1 MFFSSQDGIET
12 SSTWPHFILNLR
24 FSGVGPG
31 LGHGS
36 LKGISKKRQVVPG
49 AASLFYLLQMQA
61 IRCIYFKNVHTSI
74 GATAAR
80 AFEQRGLFQ
89 FHLFFCFFYLVVT
102 RSWS

>member
-1 MFFSSQDGIET
+1 MFCSSQDGIET

-36 LKGISKKRQVVPG
+36 LKGISKNRQVVPG
-49 AASLFYLLQMQA
+49 AASLFYLLQKQA
-61 IRCIYFKNVHTSI
+61 KRCIYFKNVHTSI

-89 FHLFFCFFYLVVT
+89 FHRFLFFFDLVVT